1 MDKIGITPPPKL
13 LSPQVSEARYF
24 FLNLAPARAEKVA
37 VALGGCETVN
47 PDYVMDRRHL
57 AYLGLEY
64 VAEGTGSV
72 TLDGVKHPLKPGTLF
87 AYSRDTHCEIRT
99 DPRKPLV
106 KYFVCFAGT
115 DAIKKLAVAGLAP
128 GKVRVVQTHSEI
140 RSVFEDIILEGQHP
154 TPLSREIGATLFQL
168 LVLKIKS
175 AAGRGPKRSERESAR
190 ESFMRCKA
198 LIDANAEKLATLQEV
213 ATAAGVE
220 ASNVCRLFRRY
231 QGTSPYQYLL
241 RRKMSLAA
249 AHLVEQGGLVKEAAL
264 RVGFSDPYHFSRCL
278 KSVHGVAPRALLRY
292 RRAG

>member
-1 MDKIGITPPPKL
+1 MEKIGITPPPRL
-13 LSPQVSEARYF
+13 LSRQVSAARYF
-24 FLNLAPARAEKVA
+24 FLNLAPGRTEKIA

-47 PDYVMDRRHL
+47 PDYAMDRQHL

-64 VAEGTGSV
+64 VADGIGSV
-72 TLDGVKHPLKPGTLF
+72 TLDGVKHPLKAGSLF

-99 DPRKPLV
+99 DPKRPLV
-106 KYFVCFAGT
+106 KYFICFTGL
-115 DAIKKLAVAGLAP
+115 DAIKKLSIASLAP
-128 GKVRVVQTHSEI
+128 GKVRTVQTHAEI

-154 TPLSREIGATLFQL
+154 SPLSREIGATLFQL
-168 LVLKIKS
+168 LLLKIK
-175 AAGRGPKRSERESAR
+175 AAGARGPKRSERESAR

-213 ATAAGVE
+213 ASAAGVE

-249 AHLVEQGGLVKEAAL
+249 AHLIERGGLVKEAAL
-264 RVGFSDPYHFSRCL
+264 RVGFTDPYHFSRCF

-292 RRAG
+292 RKAG